1 MNRMKNAALLALLL
15 LTGACAAKKDLFERE
30 LPDAPK
36 AKGKTIGLWPSTLL
50 FELDGAVPDG
60 MDTFSAGLFVGNV
73 VHSGGYVYAGVDGAE
88 GEADEAGLPVR
99 SKEFTLNAEAE
110 FEPLARS
117 WLDAEL
123 FAAVSAVTT
132 PQRLPAP
139 SAPLP
144 APIRRV
150 RRGTDPADGTDNIN
164 LPRFDLEPAPVT
176 DLSLLP
182 AGVDWVV
189 APTVVLYYSHN
200 GGWFIGQ
207 RMGTGSGARIRVFW
221 TIYDTKTGGVVS
233 YGDLEARSIS
243 PYVLTP
249 NKGQLEDL
257 LIQSEEKILKMM
269 RGAVVR

>member
-1 MNRMKNAALLALLL
+1 MNRPTNAALLTLLV

-36 AKGKTIGLWPSTLL
+36 ADGKTIGLWPSTLL
-50 FELDGAVPDG
+50 FEQPGAVPEG
-60 MDTFSAGLFVGNV
+60 MDSFTAGLFVGNV
-73 VHSGGYVYAGVDGAE
+73 NHSGGYIYAGVDGA
-88 GEADEAGLPVR
+88 GELTEEAGLPVR

-110 FEPLARS
+110 FEPLARA
-117 WLDAEL
+117 WLDAEI
-123 FAAVSAVTT
+123 FAALSDETT
-132 PQRLPAP
+132 PLRLPAP
-139 SAPLP
+139 SAPIP

-150 RRGTDPADGTDNIN
+150 RRGTDPNDGTDNIN
-164 LPRFDLEPAPVT
+164 LPRFDLEPVPIT
-176 DLSLLP
+176 DLSLMP
-182 AGVDWVV
+182 TGIDWVV

-233 YGDLEARSIS
+233 YGDLEARSLS

-257 LIQSEEKILKMM
+257 IIQSEEKIRGLM
-269 RGAVVR
+269 RGAVIR

>member
-1 MNRMKNAALLALLL
+1 MNRLTHAALLALALL
-15 LTGACAAKKDLFERE
+15 NGACAAKKDLFERD

-36 AKGKTIGLWPSTLL
+36 ANGKTIGLWPSTLL
-50 FELDGAVPDG
+50 FEQAGAVPDG
-60 MDTFSAGLFVGNV
+60 MDSFTAGLFIGNV

-110 FEPLARS
+110 FEPIARA
-117 WLDAEL
+117 WLDATL
-123 FAAVSAVTT
+123 FSVLSEVAT

-139 SAPLP
+139 SAPIP
-144 APIRRV
+144 APVRRV

-164 LPRFDLEPAPVT
+164 LPRFDLEPAPIT

-233 YGDLEARSIS
+233 YGDLEARSLS

>member
-1 MNRMKNAALLALLL
+1 MNRLPNAALLTLAL
-15 LTGACAAKKDLFERE
+15 LTGACAAKKDLFERD
-30 LPDAPK
+30 LPDAPQ

-50 FELDGAVPDG
+50 FEQEGAVPDG
-60 MDTFSAGLFVGNV
+60 MDAFSAGLFVGNV

-88 GEADEAGLPVR
+88 GVPDDAGLPVR

-110 FEPLARS
+110 FEPLARA

-123 FAAVSAVTT
+123 FAALSAVTT

-139 SAPLP
+139 NAPLP
-144 APIRRV
+144 TPVRRV
-150 RRGTDPADGTDNIN
+150 RRGTDPNDGTDNIN
-164 LPRFDLEPAPVT
+164 LPRFDLEPVPVS
-176 DLSLLP
+176 DLSLMP
-182 AGVDWVV
+182 TGVDWVV

-207 RMGTGSGARIRVFW
+207 KMGSGSGARIRVFW

-233 YGDLEARSIS
+233 YGDLEARSLS

-257 LIQSEEKILKMM
+257 LIQSEEKIQTMM